1 MIPGPTI
8 IIACPS
14 CGQYAKKKTI
24 ISGNTYGAQLWS
36 DGKRIAPM
44 MPEFPSLVLCKKCNQ
59 FYWVR
64 DAKKVTEVTNSAE
77 LKEKWGDA
85 DYVEFP
91 TFHQYFK
98 TLELIPD
105 EIFIRGCIWRSF
117 NDYFRNKEEDKI
129 TSEMEQL
136 NSENL
141 TALLKILDETDT
153 NELLTKAEV
162 YRNLS
167 QFEESKE
174 LLSRI
179 NDPELTWVK
188 EKLLPEINNQNKR
201 VIILR

>member
-1 MIPGPTI
+1 MLPGPTI
-8 IIACPS
+8 IISCPF
-14 CGQYAKKKTI
+14 CGQYSKKETI

-44 MPEFPSLVLCKKCNQ
+44 MPENPILVVCKKCDQ
-59 FYWVR
+59 FFWVK
-64 DAKKVTEVTNSAE
+64 DAKMVTEVTNAVE
-77 LKEKWGDA
+77 LKEKWGDV

-98 TLELIPD
+98 ALELIPD
-105 EIFIRGCIWRSF
+105 EIFIRGCIWRSY
-117 NDYFRNKEEDKI
+117 NDYFRNNEEDKI

-141 TALLKILDETDT
+141 TALLKILDENDT

-162 YRNLS
+162 HRNLG
-167 QFEESKE
+167 QFEKSKE
-174 LLSRI
+174 LLDRI

-188 EKLLPEINNQNKR
+188 EKFLQEINNQNKR
-201 VIILR
+201 VTLLR